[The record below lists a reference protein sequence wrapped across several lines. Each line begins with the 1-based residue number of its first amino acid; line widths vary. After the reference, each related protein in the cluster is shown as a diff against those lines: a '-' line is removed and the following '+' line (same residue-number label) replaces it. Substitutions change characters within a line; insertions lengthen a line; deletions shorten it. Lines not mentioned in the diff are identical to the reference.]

1 MAQEAQ
7 RWYGTGRRKQ
17 ATARVWI
24 KVGEGLITVNKRP
37 IDNYFGREVLKMILQ
52 QPLELVEQVGKL
64 NIDVNVVGGG
74 LSGQAGAIRHGIT
87 RALMEMDEAMRPA
100 LKKGGFVTRDPR
112 AVERKKYGRPK
123 ARKRFQF
130 SKR

>member
-1 MAQEAQ
+1 MAQLAN
-7 RWYGTGRRKQ
+7 RWYGTGRRKE

-24 KVGEGLITVNKRP
+24 TPGNGDVVVNKRAL
-37 IDNYFGREVLKMILQ
+37 DVYFGRETLKMVLQ
-52 QPLELVEQVGKL
+52 QPLDVTEQRGK
-64 NIDVNVVGGG
+64 IDIRVNVRGGG
-74 LSGQAGAIRHGIT
+74 LSGQAGAIRHGLT
-87 RALMEMDEAMRPA
+87 RALMVMNPELRGI

-112 AVERKKYGRPK
+112 AVERKKYGRPG